1 MSKNIWCRIKKKKK
15 KKSVGE
21 VMERFFK
28 RTRTFFHFSVWKSR
42 LSRACFSH
50 SLCHASEK
58 GLLSPTYR
66 ETIFRYTFLF
76 EKSKENV
83 RLETSCLKLG

>member
-1 MSKNIWCRIKKKKK
+1 
-15 KKSVGE
+15 
-21 VMERFFK
+21 MERFFK
-28 RTRTFFHFSVWKSR
+28 RTHTFFHFSVWKSR

-50 SLCHASEK
+50 SHASGK

-76 EKSKENV
+76 EKSKEKV

>member
-1 MSKNIWCRIKKKKK
+1 
-15 KKSVGE
+15 
-21 VMERFFK
+21 MERFFK
-28 RTRTFFHFSVWKSR
+28 RTHVWKSR

-50 SLCHASEK
+50 SLCHASGK